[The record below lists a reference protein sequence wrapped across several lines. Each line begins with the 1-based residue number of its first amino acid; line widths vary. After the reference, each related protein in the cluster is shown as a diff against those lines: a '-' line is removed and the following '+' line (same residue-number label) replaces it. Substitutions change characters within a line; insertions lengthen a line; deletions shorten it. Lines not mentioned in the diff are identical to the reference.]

1 MTSPAARDNPGRLE
15 RQDVEA
21 FLETRHELGPA
32 YEKEVVDAF
41 ADRIERTLAERTALD
56 AHELRRRR
64 DDERGD
70 RQRQLALGIVSIGAS
85 IPITIPLALTDHTF
99 SVLISWAGI
108 VGVNAAHAWAIN
120 ARRFR
125 RDR

>member
-1 MTSPAARDNPGRLE
+1 MTSPAAGDPGRLE
-15 RQDVEA
+15 RQEVEA
-21 FLETRHELGPA
+21 FLETRRELGPA

-41 ADRIERTLAERTALD
+41 ADRIERVVAARTGGEA
-56 AHELRRRR
+56 AELRRSR

-85 IPITIPLALTDHTF
+85 IPITIPLAVTDHTF
-99 SVLISWAGI
+99 SVLIAWAGI
-108 VGVNAAHAWAIN
+108 VGVNAAHAWTIN

-125 RDR
+125 RAR

>member
-1 MTSPAARDNPGRLE
+1 MSTGDDRIE
-15 RQDVEA
+15 RQEVEA
-21 FLETRHELGPA
+21 YLETRRELGPA
-32 YEKEVVDAF
+32 YEKEIVDAF
-41 ADRIERTLAERTALD
+41 AERIERAVDARAGGVAE
-56 AHELRRRR
+56 ELRRRR

-85 IPITIPLALTDHTF
+85 IPITIPLAVTDHTF
-99 SVLISWAGI
+99 SVLVSWAGI
-108 VGVNAAHAWAIN
+108 VGVNAAHAWVVN

>member
-1 MTSPAARDNPGRLE
+1 MTSHPAGDPARLE
-15 RQDVEA
+15 RQEVEA
-21 FLETRHELGPA
+21 FLETRRELGPA
-32 YEKEVVDAF
+32 YEREVVDAF
-41 ADRIERTLAERTALD
+41 ADRIERVVAARTGGQA
-56 AHELRRRR
+56 AELRHRR

-70 RQRQLALGIVSIGAS
+70 RQRQLALGIVSIVAG
-85 IPITIPLALTDHTF
+85 IPITIPLAVTDHTF

-108 VGVNAAHAWAIN
+108 VGVNAAHSWAIS